1 MRRTERRKTMKN
13 ENTRDR
19 VSVMARL
26 MIGLGVLG
34 AALIVLL
41 RIGIVSFSVA
51 GLSAD
56 GVAIGVLVAVLVA
69 LGALVFVL
77 RSGPRCEIVGKP
89 AVTLSAVTL
98 VVGAALV
105 LHGAVEA
112 LARLGALSFY
122 SVESMAVSESATV
135 INVVLPWL
143 QTVFSVVGGVA
154 LVLTGLRIASE
165 GSTRRGIAQIL
176 PLLPV
181 LWVWFALAN
190 HMMSY
195 ASLVRITD
203 GFFTLAMYVFEML
216 FLFRFAG
223 YLAGI
228 GKSSVGSM
236 LFFSATT
243 VVCTLSAPLV
253 RYLSVTGEEGGTVAG
268 PLDLAVGVLALA
280 VCITLYQSLSA
291 PVPAEESI
299 EDSVEWVG
307 ETDEDAD
314 SLLIDEIGE
323 TDEE

>member
-1 MRRTERRKTMKN
+1 MKN
-13 ENTRDR
+13 EYPMDR
-19 VSVMARL
+19 VSVMARI

-34 AALIVLL
+34 AALMVLL
-41 RIGIVSFSVA
+41 RTGVVSFSIG

-56 GVAIGVLVAVLVA
+56 GVAIGVLIAVLVA
-69 LGALVFVL
+69 LGIPVFIL
-77 RSGPRCEIVGKP
+77 RSGPRREIIGKP

-98 VVGAALV
+98 AVGAALA
-105 LHGAVEA
+105 LHGVVEA
-112 LARLGALSFY
+112 LARLGIFTFY
-122 SVESMAVSESATV
+122 SAEMMAVSDSATV

-143 QTVFSVVGGVA
+143 QTAFSVIGGVA

-228 GKSSVGSM
+228 GKSGVGSM
-236 LFFSATT
+236 LFFSAAT

-253 RYLSVTGEEGGTVAG
+253 RYLSVTGEEGGTSAG
-268 PLDLAVGVLALA
+268 LLDLAVGVLALT

-291 PVPAEESI
+291 PVPAEEPA
-299 EDSVEWVG
+299 EDSVEWIG
-307 ETDEDAD
+307 ESEEDAD